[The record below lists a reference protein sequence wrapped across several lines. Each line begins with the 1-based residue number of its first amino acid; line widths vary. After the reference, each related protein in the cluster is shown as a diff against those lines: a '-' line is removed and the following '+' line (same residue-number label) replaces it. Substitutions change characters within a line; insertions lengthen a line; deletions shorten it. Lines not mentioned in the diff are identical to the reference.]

1 MLVVY
6 LQELGWTYEQIRLQD
21 TLSEYNLFVSKGL
34 IVSYLSLSTAL

>member
-6 LQELGWTYEQIRLQD
+6 LHELGWTYEQTRLQD

-34 IVSYLSLSTAL
+34 TVSYLSLSTAL